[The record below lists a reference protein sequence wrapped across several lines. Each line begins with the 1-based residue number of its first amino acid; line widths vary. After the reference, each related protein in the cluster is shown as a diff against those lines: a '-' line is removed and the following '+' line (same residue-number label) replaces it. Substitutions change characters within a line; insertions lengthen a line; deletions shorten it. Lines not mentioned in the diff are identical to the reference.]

1 MDISRRP
8 SAHGHLSPVPGIYNS
23 IGLNRM
29 FVILLLVSGLVS
41 TSLAMN
47 YTAEAEASF
56 DALQTWYNTTSG
68 LWDTCGW

>member
-1 MDISRRP
+1 
-8 SAHGHLSPVPGIYNS
+8 
-23 IGLNRM
+23 M
-29 FVILLLVSGLVS
+29 FVILLLDSGLVS
-41 TSLAMN
+41 TTLAMN